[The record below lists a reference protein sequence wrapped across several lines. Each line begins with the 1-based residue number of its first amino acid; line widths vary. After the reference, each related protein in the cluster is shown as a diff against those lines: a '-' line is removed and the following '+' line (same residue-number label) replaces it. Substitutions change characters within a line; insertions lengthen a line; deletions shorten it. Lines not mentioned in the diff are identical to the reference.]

1 MNFDTPIKYMKEYCK
16 KFNINYSG
24 TKTDVYNRI
33 VEFENSKAELT
44 PNGVF
49 ENRFHYLILDLETT
63 GLNYNKHKIIEI
75 AYIIL
80 DENLNEICRNTSLI
94 KVEPNITDVY
104 DKKLYDQAVNSNI
117 TFNDFIN
124 NNLQMFDCKT
134 FVAHNLNFDK
144 NFLLHN
150 LQKLENN
157 YIESLK
163 QKLNNMSEYCTMKN
177 FNKNISGSGGSKTN
191 FNKIQKHTKYTSL
204 INAYKFYFNIEFED
218 AHRAMNDTIAC
229 MEVFKKLKTENKN
242 D

>member
-24 TKTDVYNRI
+24 TKTDVYNKI

-49 ENRFHYLILDLETT
+49 KNSLHYLILDLETT
-63 GLNYNKHKIIEI
+63 GLYYNKHKIIEI

-80 DENLNEICRNTSLI
+80 DENLNEVYRNSSLI
-94 KVEPNITDVY
+94 KVEPNLTDVY
-104 DKKLYDQAVNSNI
+104 DKKLYEQAVNSNI

-124 NNLQMFDCKT
+124 NNLQMFECKI
-134 FVAHNLNFDK
+134 FVAHNVSFDK
-144 NFLLHN
+144 PFLLHN
-150 LQKLENN
+150 LQKLINAENN

-177 FNKNISGSGGSKTN
+177 FNDIHKR
-191 FNKIQKHTKYTSL
+191 TKWTSL
-204 INAYKFYFNIEFED
+204 INAYKFYFNVEFED

-229 MEVFKKLKTENKN
+229 MEVFKKLKTEK
-242 D
+242 

>member
-1 MNFDTPIKYMKEYCK
+1 MKEFCK

-24 TKTDVYNRI
+24 TKTNVYNRI

-49 ENRFHYLILDLETT
+49 KNSFHYLILDLETT

-80 DENLNEICRNTSLI
+80 DENLNEICRNSSLI
-94 KVEPNITDVY
+94 QVEPNITDVY
-104 DKKLYDQAVNSNI
+104 DKNLYEQAVNCNT
-117 TFNDFIN
+117 TFNDFIK
-124 NNLQMFDCKT
+124 NNLQMFECKT
-134 FVAHNLNFDK
+134 FVAHNVNFDK

-150 LQKLENN
+150 LQKLIECDKVLQNN

-163 QKLNNMSEYCTMKN
+163 QKLNNMNEYCTMKN
-177 FNKNISGSGGSKTN
+177 FNNIHKR
-191 FNKIQKHTKYTSL
+191 TKWTSL
-204 INAYKFYFNIEFED
+204 IYAYKFYFNIAFED

-229 MEVFKKLKTENKN
+229 MEVFKKLKTEK
-242 D
+242 